1 MAITNDEL
9 LEDLK
14 QFINAKVDGVETRLG
29 NRIDRVE
36 SRLDGVESRLDGVES
51 RLDGVES
58 RLDGVESR
66 LGVVESRLKAVEED
80 LHEVKLTQN
89 EILDTLGTE
98 IVDIHETQEDHAV
111 RIAKLEA
118 KAA

>member
-29 NRIDRVE
+29 NRIDR
-36 SRLDGVESRLDGVES
+36 VES

>member
-51 RLDGVES
+51 RL
-58 RLDGVESR
+58 
-66 LGVVESRLKAVEED
+66 KAVEED

>member
-58 RLDGVESR
+58 RL
-66 LGVVESRLKAVEED
+66 KAVEED

>member
-29 NRIDRVE
+29 NRIDR
-36 SRLDGVESRLDGVES
+36 VESRLDGVES